1 MFSEKCAKK
10 YHVKKGDTVQ
20 VISGE
25 WKNESGKVAAILKK
39 KDRVVV
45 AIESIPA
52 DKRSARLGKKT
63 VKKSA
68 ARPKGG
74 MVERSV
80 SVHVSNVKKTA
91 DAPAPEKKA
100 E

>member
-39 KDRVVV
+39 KDRVVI

-52 DKRSARLGKKT
+52 DKLSARLGKKT
-63 VKKSA
+63 GEGFYKYENGVKVCA
-68 ARPKGG
+68 VN
-74 MVERSV
+74 M
-80 SVHVSNVKKTA
+80 
-91 DAPAPEKKA
+91 
-100 E
+100 